1 MFTLYVLV
9 FRFSGHTICVTAA
22 AGVGVRV
29 PVSETVGV
37 NDGERVGERVWVC
50 VMVGERVSV
59 GDFVGD
65 GGGGYE

>member
-1 MFTLYVLV
+1 MFV

-29 PVSETVGV
+29 TERDIVGV
-37 NDGERVGERVWVC
+37 NEGERVGLRVWDLVA
-50 VMVGERVSV
+50 VDERVSV

-65 GGGGYE
+65 GGGAYE